1 MKRTERDPLDPRVLL
16 LIFVAIGVG
25 TVLLDQSPRLALLWT
40 SLVLMSV
47 YYRGHRQVPTDLTL
61 RNVGRGALLG
71 AIISV
76 PLLAFLAEQLANFT
90 ERLYATRDP
99 VLLLYQVCFISA
111 PIEEYFFRG
120 IVQGRLGSSMSIGL
134 YAVVPLVYF
143 LPHTPVL
150 VAFIVFVAMGVLG
163 IVYAYVREHH
173 GLAASTACHVVV
185 GFVLQV
191 MPSLIAA
198 LRLTLP

>member
-1 MKRTERDPLDPRVLL
+1 MKRAQRDPLDPRFLF

-40 SLVLMSV
+40 SLLAMSV
-47 YYRGHRQVPTDLTL
+47 YYRGHREVPTDFAL
-61 RNVGRGALLG
+61 RSIGRGALLG

-76 PLLAFLAEQLANFT
+76 PALAFLSKQLRVFA

-120 IVQGRLGSSMSIGL
+120 IIQSRLGSSLSIGL
-134 YAVVPLVYF
+134 YALVPLLYF

-150 VAFIVFVAMGVLG
+150 VTFIVFVAMGALG
-163 IVYAYVREHH
+163 IVYAYVRDHH
-173 GLAASTACHVVV
+173 GLAASIACHIVV

-198 LRLTLP
+198 LRLTIS

>member
-1 MKRTERDPLDPRVLL
+1 MKRARRDPLDPRFLF

-40 SLVLMSV
+40 SLLLMSV
-47 YYRGHRQVPTDLTL
+47 YYRGHREVATGLTL
-61 RNVGRGALLG
+61 RNIGRGALLG

-76 PLLAFLAEQLANFT
+76 PVLAFLSEQLGTFN

-111 PIEEYFFRG
+111 PMEEYFFRG
-120 IVQGRLGSSMSIGL
+120 IVQSRLGSSLSIGL
-134 YAVVPLVYF
+134 YALVPIIYF
-143 LPHTPVL
+143 LPHVPIL
-150 VAFIVFVAMGVLG
+150 VTFIVFVAMGALG
-163 IVYAYVREHH
+163 IVYAYVREHY
-173 GLAASTACHVVV
+173 GLAASTACHVVA

-198 LRLTLP
+198 LRLVLS

>member
-1 MKRTERDPLDPRVLL
+1 MKRAKRDPLNPRFLF

-40 SLVLMSV
+40 SLLLMSI
-47 YYRGHRQVPTDLTL
+47 YYRGHREVPLDFTL
-61 RNVGRGALLG
+61 RSIGRGALLG

-76 PLLAFLAEQLANFT
+76 PLLAFLSEQLRIFA
-90 ERLYATRDP
+90 ERLYASRDP

-120 IVQGRLGSSMSIGL
+120 IVQGQLGTSLSIGF
-134 YAVVPLVYF
+134 YALIPLLYF

-150 VAFIVFVAMGVLG
+150 VAFIIFVAMGALG
-163 IVYAYVREHH
+163 IVYTYVREHY
-173 GLAASTACHVVV
+173 GLAASIACHVVV

-191 MPSLIAA
+191 MPSLIAI
-198 LRLTLP
+198 LRLALS